1 MREICRVRAGR
12 RGQTHHHRDVKDAP
26 APLNAAP
33 EHLEPLGCR
42 QVHVP
47 GPVRQ
52 DVDGVAHA
60 ENSAG
65 VLSVVAHVVVE
76 PKQSAKNEEGS
87 GPDAPLRVGELEG
100 EGCLQASPEQS

>member
-1 MREICRVRAGR
+1 MRSAEFARAG
-12 RGQTHHHRDVKDAP
+12 GQTHHHRDVKDAP
-26 APLNAAP
+26 APLNAVP

-65 VLSVVAHVVVE
+65 ALSVVAHVE
-76 PKQSAKNEEGS
+76 PEEGS